1 MDNVEGR
8 ELKCHPEFDI
18 FFFLQRTW
26 FLENQHRQSSA
37 SHQHRQSSEQ
47 VSPLTN
53 HSPPIALRLAFLCL
67 LLFDVDLL
75 FVRQPVGF
83 VAFCTFSLQHL
94 GHQLQPL
101 REKPYCLG
109 SNQQRVKFSKMPV
122 SWYSTNDIR
131 VIVVVV
137 TQPYKLPFFPLKR

>member
-1 MDNVEGR
+1 MDNVEGG

-18 FFFLQRTW
+18 FFYRGPGFLKI
-26 FLENQHRQSSA
+26 SIA

-53 HSPPIALRLAFLCL
+53 HSPPIALRLAFLCF

-75 FVRQPVGF
+75 FVRQPVGY
-83 VAFCTFSLQHL
+83 VAFCTFPLQHL

-109 SNQQRVKFSKMPV
+109 SNPQRVKFSKMPV

-137 TQPYKLPFFPLKR
+137 TQPWL